1 MPNLTVKNI
10 PNDVYQRL
18 RQQAEAN
25 RRSLNSEII
34 ACLER
39 SVHSQAIDPEQI
51 LASARRI
58 REKTVNYKID
68 DDEFNRFK
76 NAGRS

>member
-1 MPNLTVKNI
+1 MPTLTVKNI
-10 PNDVYQRL
+10 PDDVYLQL
-18 RQQAEAN
+18 KQLAAAN

-51 LASARRI
+51 LVSARSI
-58 REKTVNYKID
+58 REKTAGYVID